1 MSARVGI
8 KAFIRHVRA
17 HRGEGYS
24 IRKINNL
31 IATAGMPAYRDPD
44 HLNAQGE
51 PVLKF
56 DLDEWDA
63 WWAGRL
69 VRVNPAPLPNV
80 APLRPSTP
88 KPAGPGRLR
97 TAAR

>member
-1 MSARVGI
+1 MSERVGI

-17 HRGEGYS
+17 RRGEGYS
-24 IRKINNL
+24 IRKIHEL
-31 IATAGMPAYRDPD
+31 IATSGMPAYRDPD
-44 HLNAQGE
+44 HLNTQGE

-56 DLDEWDA
+56 DLDEWDRWHA
-63 WWAGRL
+63 ARL
-69 VRVNPAPLPNV
+69 VRVNPVPLPNV

-88 KPAGPGRLR
+88 KPAGTRHLR